1 MSIGYSVAN
10 QVLTAGGKI
19 FTRASAV
26 LSTVAL
32 GALPK
37 LVIVRIAG
45 LGVGLPALLAAWSVR
60 IVKGAT
66 AAIAGSSGAVAVS
79 LSLIASLRRSTAS
92 VLAVACNGV
101 SSAARFGAKGAA
113 ALSASVLNA
122 ASLMKA
128 RAAASVAI
136 LLNALGAF
144 YSLFTTVPPLASPRV
159 VFTVTLDEG
168 MTLSSSVMDTAL
180 RFSAALDAGDPFDT
194 RL

>member
-1 MSIGYSVAN
+1 
-10 QVLTAGGKI
+10 
-19 FTRASAV
+19 
-26 LSTVAL
+26 
-32 GALPK
+32 
-37 LVIVRIAG
+37 
-45 LGVGLPALLAAWSVR
+45 
-60 IVKGAT
+60 
-66 AAIAGSSGAVAVS
+66 
-79 LSLIASLRRSTAS
+79 
-92 VLAVACNGV
+92 
-101 SSAARFGAKGAA
+101 
-113 ALSASVLNA
+113 
-122 ASLMKA
+122 MKA